1 MPSTVRPPSSTEYDI
16 IIAGTGLAGLAL
28 ALELAR
34 RPAFRD
40 RRVLLLDRDQKQKND
55 RTWCFWATDDEPL
68 PPVVFKTWDECLFFG
83 EKIERPLDIGPYWY
97 RMVRGLDFYEHAK
110 TVLAAHPNFE
120 WLTAEIEQIEAE
132 TGMVR
137 TAAGTF
143 SAAWVFSSLANLD
156 GLSKPDWNVALL
168 QHFKGWLIETPAPV
182 FDPAAMTFMDFR
194 VEQHGDTRFV
204 YVLPFDER
212 RALVEF
218 TVFSP
223 ALLEQAEYDAELK
236 NYLHK
241 FLKISGFKIEDTEFG
256 VIPMTDHPFQPQRE
270 GRLVRIG
277 TAAGF
282 VKGSSGYAFKRTFRK
297 IRKLVDDWEKT
308 GQPNPENVRSAWRF
322 RLYDSIFLRVFAGHF
337 CSPKRVFS
345 QLFRGQA
352 AHRVFRFLDEDTTFA
367 EEPRILLAA
376 PFWPFVRA
384 FFRQM
389 PVFGKI

>member
-1 MPSTVRPPSSTEYDI
+1 MPSTQFDI

-40 RRVLLLDRDQKQKND
+40 RRVLLLDRDRKQKND

-68 PPVVFKTWDECLFFG
+68 PPVVFKTWDKCLFFG
-83 EKIERPLDIGPYWY
+83 EKIERPLNIGPYRY

-110 TVLAAHPNFE
+110 TVLAARPNFE
-120 WLTAEIEQIEAE
+120 WLTTEIEQIEAE
-132 TGMVR
+132 TGTVR
-137 TAAGTF
+137 TAAGAF
-143 SAAWVFSSLANLD
+143 SATWVFSSIVEVAPPQ
-156 GLSKPDWNVALL
+156 GEEWSAALL
-168 QHFKGWLIETPAPV
+168 QHFKGWLIETPDPV
-182 FDPAAMTFMDFR
+182 FDPSAMTFMDFR
-194 VEQHGDTRFV
+194 VAQHRDTRFV

-223 ALLEQAEYDAELK
+223 ALLAPDEYDSELT
-236 NYLHK
+236 NYLHN
-241 FLKISGFKIEDTEFG
+241 FLKISDFKIEDTEFG
-256 VIPMTDHPFQPQRE
+256 VIPMTDHPFRPRRD

-282 VKGSSGYAFKRTFRK
+282 VKGSSGYAFKRTLRK
-297 IRKLVDDWEKT
+297 VRQLVDDWEKT
-308 GQPNPENVRSAWRF
+308 GQPSPEKVRSAWRF
-322 RLYDSIFLRVFAGHF
+322 RLYDSIFLRVFADHF
-337 CSPKRVFS
+337 CPPKRVFS
-345 QLFRGQA
+345 HLFRGQA

-367 EEPRILLAA
+367 EEPRILTAA

-384 FFRQM
+384 FFRQL
-389 PVFGKI
+389 PVFRRI